1 MQATIE
7 LPKAF
12 SVRDER
18 ELPRVQDLLTR
29 LNPKLLVTQVA
40 TGVHVDGGYTV
51 NWGLVYMD
59 GAPLTDEDLQA
70 ALKDAGLDVEHNA
83 EIQPS
88 RIWANGE
95 RCRLV
100 DPAVVAHGSSGR
112 KEPAVGNVT

>member
-18 ELPRVQDLLTR
+18 ELPLIQDLLAR
-29 LNPKLLVTQVA
+29 LNPKLLVIQVA

-59 GAPLTDEDLQA
+59 GQPPTDEDLLA

-88 RIWANGE
+88 RIWANNE
-95 RCRLV
+95 RCPLG
-100 DPAVVAHGSSGR
+100 DPNVAVRGSSGG
-112 KEPAVGNVT
+112 KEQDAGM